1 MIACIHHFLFW
12 VATFFGLAMGAS
24 EAYYGS
30 TCATDEFIDLDE
42 LEKVS
47 FGLIGRKDQFW
58 DKNVLSVSFLNG
70 DEEMRAEVKR
80 LVLDSWTRAAN
91 IHFIYQDE
99 PGDIRVQFNKELGH
113 YAKGLGKSIP
123 DSSHNVNF
131 GWNSLQD
138 YSNSERRR
146 VILHEFGHA
155 LGFEHE
161 HLRSDATWWKYVDR
175 DAVYATCPPLTTE
188 RQQTHFRPS
197 SGRGKCVQT
206 PRQLLV
212 FNG

>member
-1 MIACIHHFLFW
+1 
-12 VATFFGLAMGAS
+12 MGAS

-206 PRQLLV
+206 PRHLLV